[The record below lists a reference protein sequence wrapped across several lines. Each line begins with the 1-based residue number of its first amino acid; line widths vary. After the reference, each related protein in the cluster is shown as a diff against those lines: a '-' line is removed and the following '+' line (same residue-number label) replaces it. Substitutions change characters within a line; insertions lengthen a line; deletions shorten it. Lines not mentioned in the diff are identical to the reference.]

1 MSGNTDQDTPFL
13 EQLFDGSDG
22 VSSGLV
28 KTVSLVNALKQ
39 AWFNGISERD
49 VTTKSPTSRQSLSIS
64 HSACSKTRI
73 QVTSRS
79 CFGVAVGVALGG
91 KLNTHDANM
100 VTFDHLKIF
109 SK

>member
-49 VTTKSPTSRQSLSIS
+49 VTTKSPTSRYREVKLHLTELTRCLDPRNDNSYVDRETFIEIGQSWIDNIRVSFKQTW
-64 HSACSKTRI
+64 APK
-73 QVTSRS
+73 V
-79 CFGVAVGVALGG
+79 
-91 KLNTHDANM
+91 
-100 VTFDHLKIF
+100 
-109 SK
+109 